1 MHCKINA
8 TVSTVSCWQIKI
20 KLNTFI
26 DISHLSIWRDWVES
40 SRPFYRIIMDWG
52 QKSFVVFIFLVV
64 HTTLFLKAV
73 RSMCTVYPCVQCT
86 VCTVYSV
93 SCVSKAKSASLSPSY
108 RWQLSWSHL
117 HFLSPNTFQ
126 NTSTSKSCHIIC
138 HIAWNDFRPSQHFR
152 HSSKSWA
159 ISLTLSLLATSSGLK
174 LTFVLDLAQEYQIS
188 WSDDLDTSSSSQTF
202 PKSKVNPN
210 RLEALTNAEES

>member
-1 MHCKINA
+1 M
-8 TVSTVSCWQIKI
+8 
-20 KLNTFI
+20 
-26 DISHLSIWRDWVES
+26 
-40 SRPFYRIIMDWG
+40 
-52 QKSFVVFIFLVV
+52 FVVFIFLVV

-108 RWQLSWSHL
+108 RWQLRWSHL

-126 NTSTSKSCHIIC
+126 NTSTSKSCHITC

-159 ISLTLSLLATSSGLK
+159 ISLLYLCWQQVRDWNWLSFLILLKNIRSLEVMTLTRLLLHRPSQNQKST
-174 LTFVLDLAQEYQIS
+174 QI
-188 WSDDLDTSSSSQTF
+188 
-202 PKSKVNPN
+202 
-210 RLEALTNAEES
+210 E